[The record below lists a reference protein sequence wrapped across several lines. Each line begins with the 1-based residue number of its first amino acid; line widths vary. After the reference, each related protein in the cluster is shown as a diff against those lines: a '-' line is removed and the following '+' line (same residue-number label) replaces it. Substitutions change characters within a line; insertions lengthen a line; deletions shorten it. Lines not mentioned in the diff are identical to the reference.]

1 MVSIH
6 MLGGGALIGKE
17 SERRVRDSLV
27 PSPPQFLFF
36 GLRSVLSGEKRG
48 RPGNTVLV
56 MWTIGGCRGVVPD
69 YKYMCIKPGSEF
81 LTRQVEYLRSCER
94 LRSCLL
100 DDEVQYVMGE

>member
-27 PSPPQFLFF
+27 PSPPLFF

-56 MWTIGGCRGVVPD
+56 I
-69 YKYMCIKPGSEF
+69 
-81 LTRQVEYLRSCER
+81 
-94 LRSCLL
+94 
-100 DDEVQYVMGE
+100 

>member
-27 PSPPQFLFF
+27 PRSPLFF
-36 GLRSVLSGEKRG
+36 GLRSVLSGVKRG

-56 MWTIGGCRGVVPD
+56 MWTISGCRGVVPD
-69 YKYMCIKPGSEF
+69 YKYVFNKPESEF